1 MKNKKRAKFDFDN
14 INPIKFRLL
23 DKQVDIIL
31 RALELYLY
39 NLEYMLDCEKTEDEE
54 RQKKFAMLKYTY
66 EQVRYSKI
74 EQTESREVSSILG
87 INKTENKILNLI
99 RGNNYITRPE
109 IAKILNLSE
118 NCIYRNI
125 KSLRD
130 KNIIN
135 RVGANKNGYWEV
147 KDKFRD
153 NCRDNN
159 INFDMFIN

>member
-31 RALELYLY
+31 RDLY

-54 RQKKFAMLKYTY
+54 RQKKFAMVKYTY

-99 RGNNYITRPE
+99 RGNKYITQPE

-147 KDKFRD
+147 IDKFRD
-153 NCRDNN
+153 NRRDNN
-159 INFDMFIN
+159 INFDMFIS

>member
-1 MKNKKRAKFDFDN
+1 M
-14 INPIKFRLL
+14 
-23 DKQVDIIL
+23 
-31 RALELYLY
+31 
-39 NLEYMLDCEKTEDEE
+39 
-54 RQKKFAMLKYTY
+54 
-66 EQVRYSKI
+66 RYSKI

-99 RGNNYITRPE
+99 RGNKYITQPE

-159 INFDMFIN
+159 INFDMFIS

>member
-54 RQKKFAMLKYTY
+54 RQKKFAMVKYTY

-74 EQTESREVSSILG
+74 EQTKSREVSSILG

-99 RGNNYITRPE
+99 RGNNYITQPE

-135 RVGANKNGYWEV
+135 RVGANKNGY
-147 KDKFRD
+147 
-153 NCRDNN
+153 
-159 INFDMFIN
+159 IQG